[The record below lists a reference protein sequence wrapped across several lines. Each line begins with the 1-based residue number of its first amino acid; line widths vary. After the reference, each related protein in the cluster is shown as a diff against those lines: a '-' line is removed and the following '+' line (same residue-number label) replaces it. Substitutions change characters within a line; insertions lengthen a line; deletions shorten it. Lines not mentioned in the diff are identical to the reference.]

1 MLLSE
6 ILHTTVVKLD
16 LGAETKHEAITEL
29 VDRLI
34 QAHDLP
40 MSQRDAMI
48 EAVDER
54 ERHSSTGM
62 EHGVALPHC
71 GTDRVNE
78 IIGAIG
84 ISKSGIPFESK
95 DREPASIVIL
105 LLLPK
110 RQYAER
116 VHTMAGIAHLLE
128 NAELRDGIKSASDAD
143 GLLAV
148 IEKAEASEAFAHIR
162 VSP

>member
-6 ILHTTVVKLD
+6 ILHTSVVKLAMD
-16 LGAETKHEAITEL
+16 ARTKHEAIAEL

-40 MSQRDAMI
+40 MSQREAMI
-48 EAVDER
+48 EAVEER
-54 ERHSSTGM
+54 ESHSSTGM
-62 EHGVALPHC
+62 EHGVAIPHC

-78 IIGAIG
+78 ILGAIG
-84 ISKSGIPFESK
+84 ISTSGVPFEST
-95 DREPASIVIL
+95 DREPAHIVIL

-110 RQYAER
+110 SHFSER

-128 NAELRDGIKSASDAD
+128 NAELRKGVLSASDAD
-143 GLLAV
+143 ALLAV
-148 IEKAEASEAFAHIR
+148 VEKAEAADRFAHIR

>member
-6 ILHTTVVKLD
+6 ILHPSVVKLSFE
-16 LGAETKHEAITEL
+16 AQNKHEAITEL
-29 VDRLI
+29 VDRLV

-40 MSQRDAMI
+40 MSQRDDI
-48 EAVDER
+48 IDAVTER
-54 ERHSSTGM
+54 ENHTSTGM

-84 ISKSGIPFESK
+84 VSQKGVPFEST
-95 DREPASIVIL
+95 DGEPAHIVIL
-105 LLLPK
+105 LVLPK
-110 RQYAER
+110 RGFAER
-116 VHTMAGIAHLLE
+116 VHTMAGVAHLLE
-128 NAELRDGIKSASDAD
+128 NPELREGIRSAADA
-143 GLLAV
+143 GSLLSV
-148 IEKAEASEAFAHIR
+148 IEKAEANDRFAHIR

>member
-6 ILHTTVVKLD
+6 ILHPSVVKLG
-16 LGAETKHEAITEL
+16 LEAQNKHEAIADL
-29 VDRLI
+29 VDRLV

-40 MSQRDAMI
+40 MSQRDDI
-48 EAVDER
+48 IDEVTAR
-54 ERHSSTGM
+54 ENHSSTGM

-84 ISKSGIPFESK
+84 VSK
-95 DREPASIVIL
+95 DGVPFDSADGEAASIVIL
-105 LLLPK
+105 LVLPK
-110 RQYAER
+110 RGYAER
-116 VHTMAGIAHLLE
+116 VHTMAGVAHLLE
-128 NAELRDGIKSASDAD
+128 NVELREAIRAAKDAD
-143 GLLAV
+143 ALLSA
-148 IEKAEASEAFAHIR
+148 IEKAEMHDRFAHIR

>member
-6 ILHTTVVKLD
+6 ILHASVVKLELD
-16 LGAETKHEAITEL
+16 AETKHEAIAEL

-54 ERHSSTGM
+54 ESHGSTGM
-62 EHGVALPHC
+62 EHGVAVPHC

-84 ISKSGIPFESK
+84 ISKSGVPFEST
-95 DREPASIVIL
+95 DREPAHIIIL

-110 RQYAER
+110 RQFAER
-116 VHTMAGIAHLLE
+116 VHTMAGVAHLLE
-128 NAELRDGIKSASDAD
+128 NADLRTSIQSAADAD
-143 GLLAV
+143 VLLST
-148 IEKAEASEAFAHIR
+148 IESAEANEKFAHIR

>member
-6 ILHTTVVKLD
+6 ILHTSVVKLELD
-16 LGAETKHEAITEL
+16 AQTKHEATAEL

-54 ERHSSTGM
+54 ESHASTGM

-78 IIGAIG
+78 ILGAIG
-84 ISKSGIPFESK
+84 ISKSGVPFEST
-95 DREPASIVIL
+95 DREPAHIVIL

-110 RQYAER
+110 RQFGER

-128 NAELRDGIKSASDAD
+128 NEELRKAIQSSTDAD
-143 GLLAV
+143 GLLAA
-148 IEKAEASEAFAHIR
+148 IEKAEANEKFAHIR

>member
-6 ILHTTVVKLD
+6 MLHPSVVKLS
-16 LGAETKHEAITEL
+16 LGAQSKHEAIAEL
-29 VDRLI
+29 VDRLV

-40 MSQRDAMI
+40 MSQRDSVI
-48 EAVDER
+48 EAVEAR
-54 ERHSSTGM
+54 ERSSSTGI

-78 IIGAIG
+78 TLAAIG
-84 ISKSGIPFESK
+84 ISKDGVPFEAT
-95 DREPASIVIL
+95 DREPAHIIIL
-105 LLLPK
+105 LVLPK
-110 RQYAER
+110 GQFSER

-128 NAELRDGIKSASDAD
+128 NADLRKGILAAPDAD
-143 GLLAV
+143 ALLDV
-148 IEKAEASEAFAHIR
+148 IEKAEAADRFAHIR